1 MFLGYLKISK
11 IVYLNFDSVYLN
23 FDSGSFKQVSLFL
36 LRRNNHNDKTKKKV
50 TAIIRITIF
59 WSQRLA
65 FDSMNSGYAY
75 FKMLLLLNQKYYIS
89 VTLTCS
95 GNHVGD

>member
-1 MFLGYLKISK
+1 M
-11 IVYLNFDSVYLN
+11 
-23 FDSGSFKQVSLFL
+23 SLFY
-36 LRRNNHNDKTKKKV
+36 HFIGITIMTKLKNYC
-50 TAIIRITIF
+50 IIKITIF

-95 GNHVGD
+95 GKHVGDKILGGTMSRSHDPQGQV